1 MLLRFTVE
9 NVASFREAAELSF
22 VSTARNDEPE
32 HRFRSRHAPH
42 GVLPVVGVWGANAS
56 GKTNLFWAF
65 GEFVSHVAT
74 SFAHRKPNDP
84 VPWLPWR
91 LDRSPGAR
99 PSMMS
104 VDLVTAGDVRLHYGF
119 RFRAEGYDEEW
130 LYRWDGARRS
140 VLFHRNHA
148 EPEAWYFPGLKGQKN
163 QIKDATRRNSL
174 FLSAAAQHNHPELT
188 SVWEAIVSSYT
199 AERLIE
205 LHSHPLFAPD
215 DPILAADF
223 RPTLLKFLDAAD
235 TGIVDVRVQ
244 PVETVG
250 GPREALEKIFTPEYL
265 ETIRGAAP
273 SGHVEVRF
281 VHRGQAGEDFTL
293 LPHMESRG
301 TQIMLA
307 RLADLVAVLRSG
319 RLLLIDELDTSLHPD
334 LCAAL
339 VELFTNPAT
348 NPNGAQLLFSTH
360 DRGLLRSLR
369 TDEVLLVDKDRT
381 GCSHVAAASDY
392 RGVRTRDD
400 LRRAHEEGRLRGVP
414 VLGPLGQIMS
424 FELGRGR

>member
-1 MLLRFTVE
+1 MLLRFSVE

-22 VSTARNDEPE
+22 VSTARNDEPD
-32 HRFRSRHAPH
+32 HRFPSRHAPH

-56 GKTNLFWAF
+56 GKTNLFWALGDF
-65 GEFVSHVAT
+65 INHVAT
-74 SFAHRKPNDP
+74 SFAQRKPNDP
-84 VPWLPWR
+84 VPFHPWR
-91 LDRSPGAR
+91 LDRSPTSP
-99 PSMMS
+99 PSTMS
-104 VDLVTAGDVRLHYGF
+104 VDLLVGDDVRIHYGF
-119 RFRAEGYDEEW
+119 RFRAEGYEEEW
-130 LYRWDGARRS
+130 LYRWEASRRS

-148 EPEAWYFPGLKGQKN
+148 EPNAWYFPGLKGQKH

-188 SVWEAIVSSYT
+188 PLWEAIVSSFA
-199 AERLIE
+199 AERPIE
-205 LHSHPLFAPD
+205 LHGHPLFTPD
-215 DPILAADF
+215 DPILAVDF
-223 RPTLLKFLDAAD
+223 RPSLLNFLDAAD
-235 TGIVDVRVQ
+235 TGIVDVLVR

-250 GPREALEKIFTPEYL
+250 EPRETLEKIFTPEYL
-265 ETIRGAAP
+265 EAMRGAVP

-281 VHRGQAGEDFTL
+281 LHRGKAGEAFTL

-339 VELFTNPAT
+339 VDLFTNPAT

-381 GCSHVAAASDY
+381 GCSHAVPASDY

>member
-56 GKTNLFWAF
+56 GKTNLIRAF
-65 GEFVSHVAT
+65 TTFAEHVAE
-74 SFAHRKPNDP
+74 SFAGRKPNEP
-84 VPWLPWR
+84 VPFFPWR
-91 LDRSPGAR
+91 LDRSTSAPA
-99 PSMMS
+99 STMS
-104 VDLVTAGDVRLHYGF
+104 VDLVTAGDVRIHYGF
-119 RFRAEGYDEEW
+119 RFRAEGYEEEW
-130 LYRWDGARRS
+130 LYRWEGARRS

-148 EPEAWYFPGLKGQKN
+148 EPEPWYFPALKGQKT

-174 FLSAAAQHNHPELT
+174 FLSAAAQHNHAELT
-188 SVWEAIVSSYT
+188 PIWEAIVRAAAS
-199 AERLIE
+199 ERFIALQGN
-205 LHSHPLFAPD
+205 PLFPAQE
-215 DPILAADF
+215 PILAPEF
-223 RPTLLKFLDAAD
+223 RPTLLQLLDAAD
-235 TGIVDVRVQ
+235 TGIVDIDVR
-244 PVETVG
+244 PYEFPADF
-250 GPREALEKIFTPEYL
+250 GPKLEEIFAPDTL
-265 ETIRGAAP
+265 DKFKQAAP
-273 SGHVEVRF
+273 AGMVEVRF
-281 VHRGQAGEDFTL
+281 VHRGPDGQTFSLAPQF
-293 LPHMESRG
+293 ESRG
-301 TQIMLA
+301 TQIMVV
-307 RLADLVAVLRSG
+307 RLADLAGVLRDG
-319 RLLLIDELDTSLHPD
+319 RLLTIDELDTSLHPD